1 MGKAAAKAAS
11 GRRRTTSTEV
21 EIWGLA
27 AETECS
33 AQSGEG
39 KKDGDEGKEQAVTG
53 NRKRQEDG
61 HGSDRR
67 REQEITA
74 GRGTREEGNSAKK
87 QRARQEGKG

>member
-39 KKDGDEGKEQAVTG
+39 KRMEMKGKS
-53 NRKRQEDG
+53 RL
-61 HGSDRR
+61 
-67 REQEITA
+67 
-74 GRGTREEGNSAKK
+74 
-87 QRARQEGKG
+87 

>member
-53 NRKRQEDG
+53 NR
-61 HGSDRR
+61 RR
-67 REQEITA
+67 
-74 GRGTREEGNSAKK
+74 
-87 QRARQEGKG
+87 